1 MNHYQHFQN
10 LQTEFRVDIQP
21 IQESIQAYEA
31 AMTEYSTLISW
42 GDNIPETVK
51 QTAARRVSKKMHDLK
66 MRLGFIKSHIKA

>member
-21 IQESIQAYEA
+21 IQESIQAYET

-42 GDNIPETVK
+42 GDNIPEAVK
-51 QTAARRVSKKMHDLK
+51 QTAARRASKAMHDLK
-66 MRLGFIKSHIKA
+66 MRLDFLKA